1 MMAAFNVSQ
10 VDLSTYGY
18 PEKISFN
25 DPMSSL
31 FRSKT
36 YSGTDLSQIKDVL
49 LPYFQNLNAYPDSHE
64 VEKALDNYYK
74 NPPSSSKSL
83 TPAST
88 TPTTLQ
94 TSAISTTVRSTT
106 TDTSIKSEDKPKTT
120 ANTSSED
127 KPKTTA
133 PVTSSSCS
141 QGKGKNTCK

>member
-10 VDLSTYGY
+10 IDLSTYGY

-36 YSGTDLSQIKDVL
+36 YTGTDLSQVKDVL
-49 LPYFQNLNAYPDSHE
+49 LPYFQNLDAYPNSYE
-64 VEKALDNYYK
+64 IEKALDDYYK
-74 NPPSSSKSL
+74 NPPSSKSS

-88 TPTTLQ
+88 PSTTLQ
-94 TSAISTTVRSTT
+94 TRTTATTVKSTTVRTT
-106 TDTSIKSEDKPKTT
+106 TKSEDKPKTT
-120 ANTSSED
+120 TSAKSED
-127 KPKTTA
+127 KPKIAT